1 MYKTKTCGELTLQDV
16 GKTVTLAGWVH
27 RRRDHGGLIFIDLR
41 DRFGLTQIVFNPQ
54 TAPDAHRVGSEVR
67 NEYVLQVTGKVEKR
81 PAGQENPAL
90 ATGDVEVYVTHAQVL
105 NPAKVPP
112 FVINKNEDVDD
123 SLRLTYRYLDLRRER
138 MQKNLM
144 VRHRVIK
151 FMRDWLD
158 AHGFIEVETPILTK
172 STPEGARD
180 YLVPSR
186 VHPGEFYALPQ
197 SPQQFKQLLMI
208 AGYERY
214 FQIARCMRD
223 EDLRAD
229 RQPEFTQLDLEMAF
243 VEQEDVLNLVE
254 ALFTDLV
261 KTLFPERAMQT
272 PWMRLTYDEA
282 IDRYGSDKPD
292 LRFGMELVNVGD
304 LAADSSFSV
313 FKNAL
318 NAGGQVKGIRI
329 PGCADYSRR
338 ELDAL
343 IDLAKAKGAK
353 GAVTMELRADGIHS
367 PASKYMTPE
376 EQNAYVERLGGQ
388 VGDLLL
394 FVADDAKVVA
404 DALGALRKEMGAR
417 LKLADP
423 NALAFAWVVDFPMFE
438 WNAEEQRWDAAHHP
452 FTSPKPSDMPLLDT
466 DPGAVRANSYDMVC
480 NGYELASGSIRI
492 HNRELQSKIFSLLK
506 IDAERQR
513 VRFGHML
520 DAFEY
525 GAPPHGGMAPGIDR
539 FVAILC
545 GEDNIR
551 DVIAFPKNQWAQD
564 LMMHAPSDVDEDQLR
579 LLHLQIVHPKE
590 SRMTNL

>member
-27 RRRDHGGLIFIDLR
+27 RRRDHGGLIFIDVR
-41 DRFGLTQIVFNPQ
+41 DRFGLTQVVFNPQ
-54 TAPDAHRVGSEVR
+54 TAPEAHRVGSDVR
-67 NEYVLQVTGKVEKR
+67 NEFVVQVTGIVEKR

-90 ATGDVEVYVTHAQVL
+90 ATGDVEVYVTDAKIL
-105 NPAKVPP
+105 NAAKVPP

-138 MQKNLM
+138 MQKNLLL
-144 VRHRVIK
+144 RHKVIK

-158 AHGFIEVETPILTK
+158 AHDFIEVETPILTK

-197 SPQQFKQLLMI
+197 SPQQFKQLLMV

-243 VEQEDVLNLVE
+243 VEQDDVLNLVE
-254 ALFTDLV
+254 ALFTELV
-261 KTLFPERAMQT
+261 HTLAPERKMQT
-272 PWMRLTYDEA
+272 PWSRFTYDEVM
-282 IDRYGSDKPD
+282 DKYGSDKPD
-292 LRFGMELVNVGD
+292 LRFDMQLVNVSD
-304 LAADSSFSV
+304 IAASSEFAV

-318 NAGGQVKGIRI
+318 SARGQVKGIRL
-329 PGCADYSRR
+329 PGCAEYSRR

-353 GAVTMELRADGIHS
+353 GAVTMAIKADGVHS
-367 PASKYMTPE
+367 PASKHLKLE
-376 EQNAYVERLGGQ
+376 EQAAYVERLGGQ

-394 FVADDAKVVA
+394 FVADAPKVVA

-417 LKLADP
+417 LKLADT
-423 NALAFAWVVDFPMFE
+423 NALAFAWVIDFPMFE
-438 WNAEEQRWDAAHHP
+438 WNEQEKRWDAAHHP
-452 FTSPKPSDMPLLDT
+452 FTSPKPSDMHLMDT

-492 HNRELQSKIFSLLK
+492 HNRELQAKIFSLLN
-506 IDAERQR
+506 INEERQR
-513 VRFGHML
+513 LRFGHML
-520 DAFEY
+520 EAFEF

-551 DVIAFPKNQWAQD
+551 DVMAFPKNQWAED
-564 LMMHAPSDVDEDQLR
+564 LMMHAPSDVDEDQLK
-579 LLHLQIVHPKE
+579 LLHLQIVHPKD
-590 SRMTNL
+590 

>member
-1 MYKTKTCGELTLQDV
+1 MYKTKTCGELTAQEV

-54 TAPDAHRVGSEVR
+54 SAPDAHRVGSDAR
-67 NEYVLQVTGKVEKR
+67 NEYVLQVTGQVEKR

-90 ATGDVEVYVTHAQVL
+90 ATGDVEVYVTAAKIL
-105 NPAKVPP
+105 NAAKVPP

-144 VRHRVIK
+144 LRHKVVK

-158 AHGFIEVETPILTK
+158 ARGFIEIETPILTK

-197 SPQQFKQLLMI
+197 SPQQFKQLLMV

-254 ALFTDLV
+254 ALFTALV
-261 KTLFPERAMQT
+261 QTLAPERKMQT
-272 PWMRLTYDEA
+272 PWPRLTYDEA
-282 IDRYGSDKPD
+282 MARYGSDKPD
-292 LRFGMELVNVGD
+292 LRFEMELTD
-304 LAADSSFSV
+304 MSDIAAQSQFAV
-313 FKNAL
+313 FQSAL

-329 PGCADYSRR
+329 PNCADYSRR

-343 IDLAKAKGAK
+343 IDLAKTKGAK
-353 GAVTMELRADGIHS
+353 GAVTIALKSDGAHS
-367 PASKYMTPE
+367 SASKHMTAD
-376 EQNAYVERLGGQ
+376 EQQAYIERLGGQ
-388 VGDLLL
+388 PGDLLL
-394 FVADDAKVVA
+394 FVADSKPIVA
-404 DALGALRKEMGAR
+404 EALGALRKELGAR

-423 NALAFAWVVDFPMFE
+423 NALAFAWVIDFPMFE
-438 WNAEEQRWDAAHHP
+438 WNQGEKRWDAAHHP
-452 FTSPKPSDMPLLDT
+452 FTSPKPADMHLLDT

-492 HNRELQSKIFSLLK
+492 HTRELQSKIFSLLQ
-506 IDAERQR
+506 IDEARQR
-513 VRFGHML
+513 IRFGHML

-539 FVAILC
+539 FVGILC
-545 GEDNIR
+545 DEDNIR
-551 DVIAFPKNQWAQD
+551 DVIAFPKNQWAED
-564 LMMHAPSDVDEDQLR
+564 LMMHAPSDVDEDQLQ

-590 SRMTNL
+590 

>member
-1 MYKTKTCGELTLQDV
+1 MYKSKTCGELTVQDV
-16 GKTVTLAGWVH
+16 GSTVTLAGWVH

-41 DRFGLTQIVFNPQ
+41 DRFGLTQVVFNPQ
-54 TAPDAHRVGSEVR
+54 TAPEAHRVGSDVR
-67 NEYVLQVTGKVEKR
+67 NEYVMQVTGTVEKR
-81 PAGQENPAL
+81 PAGQENPSL
-90 ATGDVEVYVTHAQVL
+90 NTGDIEVYVSDAKIL
-105 NPAKVPP
+105 NTAKVPP

-144 VRHRVIK
+144 LRHKVIK

-197 SPQQFKQLLMI
+197 SPQQFKQLLMV

-254 ALFTDLV
+254 ALFTDLCHMLV
-261 KTLFPERAMQT
+261 PGRPMQS
-272 PWMRLTYDEA
+272 PWPRLTYDEA
-282 IDRYGSDKPD
+282 LARYGSDKPD
-292 LRFGMELVNVGD
+292 LRFDMELTDVSD
-304 LAADSSFSV
+304 IAASSEFAV

-318 NAGGQVKGIRI
+318 GDGGKVKGIRI
-329 PGCADYSRR
+329 PGCAEYSRR

-343 IDLAKAKGAK
+343 IDLAKSKGAK
-353 GAVTMELRADGIHS
+353 GAVTMAVRTDGVHS
-367 PASKYMTPE
+367 PASKHLKPE
-376 EQNAYVERLGGQ
+376 EQSAYVDRLGGQ
-388 VGDLLL
+388 TGDLLL
-394 FVADDAKVVA
+394 FVADSPKVVT

-452 FTSPKPSDMPLLDT
+452 FTSPKPSDLHLMDT

-480 NGYELASGSIRI
+480 NGFELASGSIRI
-492 HNRELQSKIFSLLK
+492 HNRELQAKIFSLLN
-506 IDAERQR
+506 INQERQQL
-513 VRFGHML
+513 RFGHML
-520 DAFEY
+520 EAFEF

-545 GEDNIR
+545 SEDNIR
-551 DVIAFPKNQWAQD
+551 DVMAFPKNQWAED
-564 LMMHAPSDVDEDQLR
+564 LMMHAPSDVDEDQLK
-579 LLHLQIVHPKE
+579 LLHLQIAHPKA
-590 SRMTNL
+590 

>member
-1 MYKTKTCGELTLQDV
+1 MYKSKTCGELTAHDA

-41 DRFGLTQIVFNPQ
+41 DRFGVTQIVFNPQ
-54 TAPDAHRVGSEVR
+54 TAPAAHRVGSDAR
-67 NEYVLQVTGKVEKR
+67 NEYVLQATGVVAKR

-90 ATGDVEVYVTHAQVL
+90 ATGEIEVYVTDAQIL
-105 NPAKVPP
+105 NTAKAPP

-138 MQKNLM
+138 MQRNLIL
-144 VRHRVIK
+144 RHKVIK

-158 AHGFIEVETPILTK
+158 AHGFIEIETPILTK

-197 SPQQFKQLLMI
+197 SPQQFKQLLMV

-261 KTLFPERAMQT
+261 HTLAPERTMQT
-272 PWMRLTYDEA
+272 PWPRMTYDQA
-282 IDRYGSDKPD
+282 LARYGSDKPD
-292 LRFGMELVNVGD
+292 LRFGMELTDVSD
-304 LAADSSFSV
+304 LAASSEFAV
-313 FKNAL
+313 FKNAVR
-318 NAGGQVKGIRI
+318 AGGQVKGIRL
-329 PGCADYSRR
+329 PGCAEYSRR

-343 IDLAKAKGAK
+343 VDLAKTKGAK
-353 GAVTMELRADGIHS
+353 GAVTIALKADGVHS
-367 PASKYMTPE
+367 SASKHMTPQ
-376 EQNAYVERLGGQ
+376 EQQAYVERLGGQ
-388 VGDLLL
+388 SGDLMI
-394 FVADDAKVVA
+394 FVADSHSVVA
-404 DALGALRKEMGAR
+404 AALGALRKEMGAR

-423 NALAFAWVVDFPMFE
+423 NALALGWVIDFPMFE
-438 WNAEEQRWDAAHHP
+438 WNAEEKRWDAAHHP
-452 FTSPKPSDMPLLDT
+452 FTSPKPEDMALLDT

-492 HNRELQSKIFSLLK
+492 HNRELQAKIFSLLN

-513 VRFGHML
+513 LRFGHML
-520 DAFEY
+520 EAFEF

-551 DVIAFPKNQWAQD
+551 EVMAFPKNQWAQD
-564 LMMHAPSDVDEDQLR
+564 LMMHAPSDVDAEQLK
-579 LLHLQIVHPKE
+579 LLHLEIAPPKP
-590 SRMTNL
+590 

>member
-1 MYKTKTCGELTLQDV
+1 
-16 GKTVTLAGWVH
+16 
-27 RRRDHGGLIFIDLR
+27 
-41 DRFGLTQIVFNPQ
+41 
-54 TAPDAHRVGSEVR
+54 
-67 NEYVLQVTGKVEKR
+67 VERR

-90 ATGDVEVYVTHAQVL
+90 PTGDIEVNVTSARIL
-105 NPAKVPP
+105 NAAKVPP

-138 MQKNLM
+138 MLKNMLL
-144 VRHRVIK
+144 RHKVIK

-158 AHGFIEVETPILTK
+158 QRGFIEIETPILTK

-243 VEQEDVLNLVE
+243 VEQDDVLNLVE

-261 KTLFPERAMQT
+261 RAAVPERTMRT
-272 PWMRLTYDEA
+272 PWPRYTYDDVMA
-282 IDRYGSDKPD
+282 RYGSDKPD
-292 LRFGMELVNVGD
+292 LRYGMELTNVSD
-304 LAADSSFSV
+304 LATGSAFSV
-313 FKNAL
+313 F
-318 NAGGQVKGIRI
+318 AGAVQAGSQVKGIRV
-329 PGCADYSRR
+329 PGCAAYSRR
-338 ELDAL
+338 ELDGL
-343 IDLAKAKGAK
+343 IDLAKIKGAR
-353 GAVTMELRADGIHS
+353 GAVTMALKADGIHS
-367 PASKYMTPE
+367 PASKYLTPA
-376 EQNAYVERLGGQ
+376 EQSAYVERLGGQ
-388 VGDLLL
+388 TGDLLV
-394 FVADDAKVVA
+394 FVADKPQVVN
-404 DALGALRKEMGAR
+404 DALGALRKEMGTR
-417 LKLADP
+417 LQLADP
-423 NALAFAWVVDFPMFE
+423 NELAFAWIIDFPMFE
-438 WNAEEQRWDAAHHP
+438 WNADENRWDAAHHP
-452 FTSPKPSDMPLLDT
+452 FTSPKPADMSLLDS

-506 IDAERQR
+506 IDDERQR
-513 VRFGHML
+513 IRFGHML
-520 DAFEY
+520 EAFEY

-539 FVAILC
+539 FVAILR

-551 DVIAFPKNQWAQD
+551 DVIAFPKNQQAQD
-564 LMMHAPSDVDEDQLR
+564 LMMHAPSDVDENQLE
-579 LLHLQIVHPKE
+579 LLHLQVVHPE
-590 SRMTNL
+590 G

>member
-27 RRRDHGGLIFIDLR
+27 RRRDHGGLIFIDVR
-41 DRFGLTQIVFNPQ
+41 DRFGLTQVVFNPQ
-54 TAPDAHRVGSEVR
+54 TAPEAHRVGSDVR
-67 NEYVLQVTGKVEKR
+67 NEYVVQVTGMVEKR

-90 ATGDVEVYVTHAQVL
+90 ATGEVEVYVTDAKIL
-105 NPAKVPP
+105 NAAKVPP

-138 MQKNLM
+138 MQKNLLL
-144 VRHRVIK
+144 RHKVIK

-158 AHGFIEVETPILTK
+158 AHDFIEVETPILTK

-197 SPQQFKQLLMI
+197 SPQQFKQLLMV

-243 VEQEDVLNLVE
+243 VEQDDVLNLVE
-254 ALFTDLV
+254 ALFTELV
-261 KTLFPERAMQT
+261 HTLAPERKMQT
-272 PWMRLTYDEA
+272 PWSRFTYDEVM
-282 IDRYGSDKPD
+282 DKYGSDKPD
-292 LRFGMELVNVGD
+292 LRFDMQLVNVSD
-304 LAADSSFSV
+304 IAASSEFAV

-318 NAGGQVKGIRI
+318 SARGQVKGIRL
-329 PGCADYSRR
+329 PGCAEYSRR

-353 GAVTMELRADGIHS
+353 GAVTMAVKADGVHS
-367 PASKYMTPE
+367 PASKHLKPE
-376 EQNAYVERLGGQ
+376 EQAAYVERLGGQ

-394 FVADDAKVVA
+394 FVADAPKVVA

-417 LKLADP
+417 LKLADT
-423 NALAFAWVVDFPMFE
+423 NALAFAWVIDFPMFE
-438 WNAEEQRWDAAHHP
+438 WNEQEKRWDAAHHP
-452 FTSPKPSDMPLLDT
+452 FTSPKPSDMHLMDT

-492 HNRELQSKIFSLLK
+492 HNRELQAKIFSLLN
-506 IDAERQR
+506 INEERQR
-513 VRFGHML
+513 LRFGHML
-520 DAFEY
+520 EAFEF

-551 DVIAFPKNQWAQD
+551 DVMAFPKNQWAED
-564 LMMHAPSDVDEDQLR
+564 LMMHAPSDVDEDQLK
-579 LLHLQIVHPKE
+579 LLHLQIVHPKD
-590 SRMTNL
+590 

>member
-1 MYKTKTCGELTLQDV
+1 MYKTNTCGELTAKDV

-41 DRFGLTQIVFNPQ
+41 DRFGLTQVVFNPQ
-54 TAPDAHRVGSEVR
+54 TAPDAHRAASDVR
-67 NEYVLQVTGKVEKR
+67 NEYVLQVTGVVEKR
-81 PAGQENPAL
+81 PAGQENLNL
-90 ATGDVEVYVTHAQVL
+90 ATGEIELNASRAQVL
-105 NPAKVPP
+105 NTANVPP
-112 FVINKNEDVDD
+112 FVINKNDDVDET
-123 SLRLTYRYLDLRRER
+123 LRLTYRYLDLRRER

-144 VRHRVIK
+144 LRHRVIK

-158 AHGFIEVETPILTK
+158 ARGFIEVETPILTK

-186 VHPGEFYALPQ
+186 MHPGEFYALPQ

-254 ALFTDLV
+254 ELFTALV
-261 KTLFPERAMQT
+261 REVAPERKLQT
-272 PWMRLTYDEA
+272 PWHRLTYDQA
-282 IDRYGSDKPD
+282 MDKYGSDKPD
-292 LRFGMELVNVGD
+292 LRFGMELTNVSDIARESQFG
-304 LAADSSFSV
+304 V

-318 NAGGQVKGIRI
+318 ENRGVVKAIRV
-329 PGCADYSRR
+329 PNCADYSRR
-338 ELDAL
+338 ELDEL
-343 IDLAKAKGAK
+343 IELAKAKGAK
-353 GAVTMELRADGIHS
+353 GAVTMQLRADGVHS
-367 PASKYMTPE
+367 PASKFMTSE
-376 EQNAYVERLGGQ
+376 EQRAYLERLGGQ
-388 VGDLLL
+388 TGDLLL
-394 FVADDAKVVA
+394 FVADEPKIANE
-404 DALGALRKEMGAR
+404 ALGALRKQLGAR
-417 LKLADP
+417 LKLTDP
-423 NALAFAWVVDFPMFE
+423 NELAFAWVIDFPMFE
-438 WNAEEQRWDAAHHP
+438 WNTEEKRWDAAHHP
-452 FTSPKPSDMPLLDT
+452 FTSPKPSDMHLLDT

-506 IDAERQR
+506 IDEERQR

-520 DAFEY
+520 EAFEF

-539 FVAILC
+539 LIAILC

-551 DVIAFPKNQWAQD
+551 DVIAFPKNQQAQD
-564 LMMHAPSDVDEDQLR
+564 LMMHAPSDVDEDQLEM
-579 LLHLQIVHPKE
+579 LHLQIAHP
-590 SRMTNL
+590 SAVVNR

>member
-1 MYKTKTCGELTLQDV
+1 MYKSKTCGELTVRDV
-16 GKTVTLAGWVH
+16 GSTVTLAGWVH

-54 TAPDAHRVGSEVR
+54 SAPEAHQVGSDVR
-67 NEYVLQVTGKVEKR
+67 NEYVLQVTGTVEKR
-81 PAGQENPAL
+81 PPGQENHAL
-90 ATGDVEVYVTHAQVL
+90 GTGEIEVYVTDAKLL
-105 NPAKVPP
+105 NASKVPP
-112 FVINKNEDVDD
+112 FVINKSEDVDD

-144 VRHRVIK
+144 MRHKVIK

-197 SPQQFKQLLMI
+197 SPQQFKQLLMV

-261 KTLFPERAMQT
+261 HTLTPERTLQT
-272 PWMRLTYDEA
+272 PWPRLTYDEA
-282 IDRYGSDKPD
+282 MARYGSDKPD
-292 LRFGMELVNVGD
+292 LRFGMELTDVSD
-304 LAADSSFSV
+304 TAASSEFAV

-318 NAGGQVKGIRI
+318 GAGGKVKGIRI
-329 PGCADYSRR
+329 PGCAEYSRR

-343 IDLAKAKGAK
+343 IDLIKSKGAG
-353 GAVTMELRADGIHS
+353 GAVTMSVKADGVHS
-367 PASKYMTPE
+367 SASKHLKPG
-376 EQNAYVERLGGQ
+376 EQSAYVERLGGQ
-388 VGDLLL
+388 PGDLLV
-394 FVADDAKVVA
+394 FVADAPNVVA

-417 LKLADP
+417 LKLADA
-423 NALAFAWVVDFPMFE
+423 NALALAWVVDFPMFE
-438 WNAEEQRWDAAHHP
+438 WNVEEQRWDAAHHP
-452 FTSPKPSDMPLLDT
+452 FTSPKPSDLHLLES

-480 NGYELASGSIRI
+480 NGFELASGSIRI
-492 HNRELQSKIFSLLK
+492 HNRELQSKIFSLLN
-506 IDAERQR
+506 INEERQQL
-513 VRFGHML
+513 RFGHML
-520 DAFEY
+520 EAFEF

-545 GEDNIR
+545 NEDNIR
-551 DVIAFPKNQWAQD
+551 DVMAFPKNQWAED
-564 LMMHAPSDVDEDQLR
+564 LMMHAPSDVDEDQLK
-579 LLHLQIVHPKE
+579 LLHLQIAHPKG
-590 SRMTNL
+590 

>member
-1 MYKTKTCGELTLQDV
+1 MYKSKTCGELTAQDA

-41 DRFGLTQIVFNPQ
+41 DRFGVTQIVFNPQ
-54 TAPDAHRVGSEVR
+54 TAPAAHRVGSDAR
-67 NEYVLQVTGKVEKR
+67 NEYVLQATGVVAKR

-90 ATGDVEVYVTHAQVL
+90 ATGEIEVYVTDAQIL
-105 NPAKVPP
+105 NTAKAPP

-138 MQKNLM
+138 MQRNLIL
-144 VRHRVIK
+144 RHKVIK

-158 AHGFIEVETPILTK
+158 AHGFIEIETPILTK

-197 SPQQFKQLLMI
+197 SPQQFKQLLMV

-261 KTLFPERAMQT
+261 HTLAPERTMQT
-272 PWMRLTYDEA
+272 PWPRMTYDQA
-282 IDRYGSDKPD
+282 LARYGSDKPD
-292 LRFGMELVNVGD
+292 LRFGMELTDVSD
-304 LAADSSFSV
+304 LAASSEFAV

-318 NAGGQVKGIRI
+318 RAGGQVKGIRL
-329 PGCADYSRR
+329 PGCAEYSRR

-343 IDLAKAKGAK
+343 VDLAKTKGAK
-353 GAVTMELRADGIHS
+353 GAVTIALKADGVHS
-367 PASKYMTPE
+367 SASKHMTPQ
-376 EQNAYVERLGGQ
+376 EQQAYVERLGGQ
-388 VGDLLL
+388 SGDLMI
-394 FVADDAKVVA
+394 FVADSHSVVA
-404 DALGALRKEMGAR
+404 AALGALRKEMGAR

-423 NALAFAWVVDFPMFE
+423 NALALGWVIDFPMFE
-438 WNAEEQRWDAAHHP
+438 WNAEEKRWDAAHHP
-452 FTSPKPSDMPLLDT
+452 FTSPKPEDMALLDT

-492 HNRELQSKIFSLLK
+492 HNRELQAKIFSLLN

-513 VRFGHML
+513 LRFGHML
-520 DAFEY
+520 EAFEF

-551 DVIAFPKNQWAQD
+551 EVMAFPKNQWAQD
-564 LMMHAPSDVDEDQLR
+564 LMMHAPSDVDAEQLK
-579 LLHLQIVHPKE
+579 LLHLEIAPPKP
-590 SRMTNL
+590 

>member
-1 MYKTKTCGELTLQDV
+1 MYKSKTCGELTAQDA

-41 DRFGLTQIVFNPQ
+41 DRFGVTQIVFNPQ
-54 TAPDAHRVGSEVR
+54 TAPAAHRVGSDAR
-67 NEYVLQVTGKVEKR
+67 NEYVLQATGVVAKR

-90 ATGDVEVYVTHAQVL
+90 ATGEIEVYVTDAQIL
-105 NPAKVPP
+105 NAAKAPP

-138 MQKNLM
+138 MQQNLIL
-144 VRHRVIK
+144 RHKVIK

-158 AHGFIEVETPILTK
+158 AHGFIEIETPILTK

-197 SPQQFKQLLMI
+197 SPQQFKQLLMV

-261 KTLFPERAMQT
+261 HTLAPERTMQT
-272 PWMRLTYDEA
+272 PWPRMTYDQA
-282 IDRYGSDKPD
+282 LARYGSDKPD
-292 LRFGMELVNVGD
+292 LRFGMELTDVSD
-304 LAADSSFSV
+304 LAASSEFAV

-318 NAGGQVKGIRI
+318 RAGGQVKGVRL
-329 PGCADYSRR
+329 PGCAEYSRR

-343 IDLAKAKGAK
+343 VDLAKTKAAK
-353 GAVTMELRADGIHS
+353 GAVTIALKADGVHS
-367 PASKYMTPE
+367 SASKHMTPQ
-376 EQNAYVERLGGQ
+376 EQQAYVERLGGQ
-388 VGDLLL
+388 SGDLMI
-394 FVADDAKVVA
+394 FVADSHAVVA
-404 DALGALRKEMGAR
+404 AALGALRKEMGAR

-423 NALAFAWVVDFPMFE
+423 NALALGWVIDFPMFE
-438 WNAEEQRWDAAHHP
+438 WNAEEKRWDAAHHP
-452 FTSPKPSDMPLLDT
+452 FTSPKPEDMALLDT

-492 HNRELQSKIFSLLK
+492 HNRELQAKIFSLLN

-513 VRFGHML
+513 LRFGHML
-520 DAFEY
+520 EAFEF

-539 FVAILC
+539 FVAILRN
-545 GEDNIR
+545 EDNIR
-551 DVIAFPKNQWAQD
+551 EVMAFPKNQWAQD
-564 LMMHAPSDVDEDQLR
+564 LMMHAPSDVDADQLK
-579 LLHLQIVHPKE
+579 LLHLEIAPPKP
-590 SRMTNL
+590 

>member
-1 MYKTKTCGELTLQDV
+1 MYKSKTCGELTIQDV
-16 GKTVTLAGWVH
+16 GTTVTLAGWVH

-41 DRFGLTQIVFNPQ
+41 DRFGLTQVVFNPQ
-54 TAPDAHRVGSEVR
+54 TDPEAHRVGNQVR
-67 NEYVLQVTGKVEKR
+67 NEFVLQVTGVVEKR
-81 PAGQENPAL
+81 PEGQENSAL
-90 ATGDVEVYVTHAQVL
+90 ATGEIDVHVTQAQIL
-105 NPAKVPP
+105 NAAKVPP
-112 FVINKNEDVDD
+112 FVINKNEEVDD

-144 VRHRVIK
+144 LRHKVVK

-158 AHGFIEVETPILTK
+158 AHDFIEVETPILTK

-197 SPQQFKQLLMI
+197 SPQQFKQLLMV

-254 ALFTDLV
+254 NLFTDLV
-261 KTLFPERAMQT
+261 HTLVSDRTMQT
-272 PWMRLTYDEA
+272 PWPRFTYDQVM
-282 IDRYGSDKPD
+282 DKYGSDKPD
-292 LRFGMELVNVGD
+292 LRFGMELTNVSD
-304 LAADSSFSV
+304 IAANSEFAV

-318 NAGGQVKGIRI
+318 AAGGQVKGIRL
-329 PGCADYSRR
+329 PGCAEYSRR

-343 IDLAKAKGAK
+343 IDMAKAKGAK
-353 GAVTMELRADGIHS
+353 GAVTMAIKADGVHS
-367 PASKYMTPE
+367 PASKHLKPE
-376 EQNAYVERLGGQ
+376 EQAAYVERLGAQ
-388 VGDLLL
+388 TGDLLL
-394 FVADDAKVVA
+394 FVADSKKVVS
-404 DALGALRKEMGAR
+404 DALGALRKEMGVR
-417 LKLADP
+417 LKLIDT
-423 NALAFAWVVDFPMFE
+423 NALAFAWVIDFPMFE
-438 WNAEEQRWDAAHHP
+438 WNEDEKRWDAAHHP
-452 FTSPKPSDMPLLDT
+452 FTSPKPSDMHLMDT

-492 HNRELQSKIFSLLK
+492 HNRELQSKIFSLLN
-506 IDAERQR
+506 INDERQR
-513 VRFGHML
+513 LRFGHML
-520 DAFEY
+520 DAFEF

-551 DVIAFPKNQWAQD
+551 DVMAFPKNQWAED
-564 LMMHAPSDVDEDQLR
+564 LMMHAPSDVDEDQLQ
-579 LLHLQIVHPKE
+579 LLHLQIVHPEEKR
-590 SRMTNL
+590 S

>member
-27 RRRDHGGLIFIDLR
+27 RRRDHGGLIFIDVR
-41 DRFGLTQIVFNPQ
+41 DRFGLTQVVFNPQ
-54 TAPDAHRVGSEVR
+54 TAPEAHRVGSDVR
-67 NEYVLQVTGKVEKR
+67 NEYVVQVTGMVEKR
-81 PAGQENPAL
+81 PSGQENPAL
-90 ATGDVEVYVTHAQVL
+90 ATGEVEVYVTDAKIL
-105 NPAKVPP
+105 NAAKVPP

-138 MQKNLM
+138 MQKNLLL
-144 VRHRVIK
+144 RHKVIK

-158 AHGFIEVETPILTK
+158 AHDFIEVETPILTK

-197 SPQQFKQLLMI
+197 SPQQFKQLLMV

-243 VEQEDVLNLVE
+243 VEQDDVLNLVE
-254 ALFTDLV
+254 ALFTELV
-261 KTLFPERAMQT
+261 HTLAPERKMQT
-272 PWMRLTYDEA
+272 PWPRFTYDEVM
-282 IDRYGSDKPD
+282 DKYGSDKPD
-292 LRFGMELVNVGD
+292 LRFDMQLVNVSD
-304 LAADSSFSV
+304 TAASSEFAV

-318 NAGGQVKGIRI
+318 SARGQVKGIRL
-329 PGCADYSRR
+329 PGCAEYSRR

-353 GAVTMELRADGIHS
+353 GAVTMAIKADGVHS
-367 PASKYMTPE
+367 PASKHLKPE
-376 EQNAYVERLGGQ
+376 EQAAYVERLGGQ
-388 VGDLLL
+388 VGELLL
-394 FVADDAKVVA
+394 FVADAPKVVA

-417 LKLADP
+417 LKLADT
-423 NALAFAWVVDFPMFE
+423 NALAFAWVIDFPMFE
-438 WNAEEQRWDAAHHP
+438 WNEQEKRWDAAHHP
-452 FTSPKPSDMPLLDT
+452 FTSPKPSDMHLMDT

-492 HNRELQSKIFSLLK
+492 HNRELQAKIFSLLN
-506 IDAERQR
+506 INEERQR
-513 VRFGHML
+513 LRFGHML
-520 DAFEY
+520 EAFEF

-551 DVIAFPKNQWAQD
+551 DVMAFPKNQWAED
-564 LMMHAPSDVDEDQLR
+564 LMMHAPSDVDEDQLK
-579 LLHLQIVHPKE
+579 LLHLQIVHPKD
-590 SRMTNL
+590 

>member
-1 MYKTKTCGELTLQDV
+1 MYKTNTCGELTAQDV

-41 DRFGLTQIVFNPQ
+41 DRFGLTQVVFNPQ
-54 TAPDAHRVGSEVR
+54 TAPDAHRIGSEVR
-67 NEYVLQVTGKVEKR
+67 NEYVIQISGMVEKR
-81 PAGQENPAL
+81 PAGQENHSLP
-90 ATGDVEVYVTHAQVL
+90 TGEIEVYVTAAQIL
-105 NPAKVPP
+105 NAAKVPP
-112 FVINKNEDVDD
+112 FVINKNDDVDD

-138 MQKNLM
+138 MLKNLM
-144 VRHRVIK
+144 LRHRVVK

-158 AHGFIEVETPILTK
+158 ARGFIEIETPILTK

-197 SPQQFKQLLMI
+197 SPQQFKQLLMV

-254 ALFTDLV
+254 ALFIDLV
-261 KTLFPERAMQT
+261 HTVAPERRMVT
-272 PWMRLTYDEA
+272 PWQRFTYDEVM
-282 IDRYGSDKPD
+282 DKYGSDKPD
-292 LRFGMELVNVGD
+292 LRFGMELTNVSD
-304 LAADSSFSV
+304 IAAHSQFAV

-318 NAGGQVKGIRI
+318 AAGGQVKAIRV
-329 PGCADYSRR
+329 PGCAEYTRR
-338 ELDAL
+338 ELDEL
-343 IDLAKAKGAK
+343 ISMAKAKGAK
-353 GAVTMELRADGIHS
+353 GAVTMAIKADGVHS
-367 PASKYMTPE
+367 PATKYLTPD
-376 EQNAYVERLGGQ
+376 EQSAYVERLGGQ
-388 VGDLLL
+388 VSDLLL
-394 FVADDAKVVA
+394 FVADQPKVVS
-404 DALGALRKEMGAR
+404 DVLGALRKEMGAR

-423 NALAFAWVVDFPMFE
+423 NALVFAWVIDFPMFE
-438 WNAEEQRWDAAHHP
+438 WNQEERRWDAAHHP
-452 FTSPKPSDMPLLDT
+452 FTSPKPSDMHFLDT

-506 IDAERQR
+506 IDEERQR
-513 VRFGHML
+513 IRFGHML
-520 DAFEY
+520 EAFEF

-564 LMMHAPSDVDEDQLR
+564 LMMHAPSDVDEDQLQ
-579 LLHLQIVHPKE
+579 LLHLQIVH
-590 SRMTNL
+590 RDV

>member
-1 MYKTKTCGELTLQDV
+1 MYKSKTCGELTAQDA

-41 DRFGLTQIVFNPQ
+41 DRFGVTQIVFNPQ
-54 TAPDAHRVGSEVR
+54 TAPAAHRVGSDAR
-67 NEYVLQVTGKVEKR
+67 NEYVLQATGVVAKR

-90 ATGDVEVYVTHAQVL
+90 ATGEIEVYVTDAQIL
-105 NPAKVPP
+105 NAAKAPP

-138 MQKNLM
+138 MQQNLIL
-144 VRHRVIK
+144 RHKVIK

-158 AHGFIEVETPILTK
+158 AHGFIEIETPILTK

-197 SPQQFKQLLMI
+197 SPQQFKQLLMV

-261 KTLFPERAMQT
+261 HTLAPERTMQT
-272 PWMRLTYDEA
+272 PWPRMTYDQA
-282 IDRYGSDKPD
+282 LARYGSDKPD
-292 LRFGMELVNVGD
+292 LRFGMELTDVSD
-304 LAADSSFSV
+304 LAASSEFAV

-318 NAGGQVKGIRI
+318 RAGGQVKGIRL
-329 PGCADYSRR
+329 PGCAEYSRR

-343 IDLAKAKGAK
+343 VDLAKTKGAK
-353 GAVTMELRADGIHS
+353 GAVTIALKADGVHS
-367 PASKYMTPE
+367 SASKHMTPQ
-376 EQNAYVERLGGQ
+376 EQQAYVERLGGQ
-388 VGDLLL
+388 SGDLMI
-394 FVADDAKVVA
+394 FVADSHSVVA
-404 DALGALRKEMGAR
+404 AALGALRKEMGAR

-423 NALAFAWVVDFPMFE
+423 NALALGWVIDFPMFE
-438 WNAEEQRWDAAHHP
+438 WNAEEKRWDAAHHP
-452 FTSPKPSDMPLLDT
+452 FTSPKPEDMALLDT

-492 HNRELQSKIFSLLK
+492 HNRELQAKIFSLLN

-513 VRFGHML
+513 LRFGHML
-520 DAFEY
+520 EAFEF

-551 DVIAFPKNQWAQD
+551 EVMAFPKNQWAQD
-564 LMMHAPSDVDEDQLR
+564 LMMHAPSDVDAEQLK
-579 LLHLQIVHPKE
+579 LLHLEIAPPKP
-590 SRMTNL
+590 

>member
-1 MYKTKTCGELTLQDV
+1 MYKTKTCGELTALDA

-54 TAPDAHRVGSEVR
+54 TAPDAHRVGSEAR
-67 NEYVLQVTGKVEKR
+67 NEYVLQVTGQVEKR
-81 PAGQENPAL
+81 PAGQENPNL
-90 ATGDVEVYVTHAQVL
+90 ATGEIEVYVTEARIL
-105 NPAKVPP
+105 NAAKTPP
-112 FVINKNEDVDD
+112 FVINKNEDVDET
-123 SLRLTYRYLDLRRER
+123 LRLTYRYLDLRRER
-138 MQKNLM
+138 LQQNLAL
-144 VRHRVIK
+144 RHRVIK

-158 AHGFIEVETPILTK
+158 ARGFIEIETPMITA

-186 VHPGEFYALPQ
+186 MQPGKFYALPQ
-197 SPQQFKQLLMI
+197 SPQQFKQLLMV

-254 ALFTDLV
+254 ALFTDLIHA
-261 KTLFPERAMQT
+261 LAPERKMET
-272 PWMRLTYDEA
+272 PWPRLTFDEA
-282 IDRYGSDKPD
+282 MARYGSDKPD
-292 LRFGMELVNVGD
+292 LRFGMMLTDVSD
-304 LAADSSFSV
+304 LAASSSFAV

-318 NAGGQVKGIRI
+318 AAGGQVKGIRI
-329 PGCADYSRR
+329 PSCAEYSRR

-343 IDLAKAKGAK
+343 IDLVKSKGAK
-353 GAVTMELRADGIHS
+353 GAVTIALKADGAHS
-367 PASKYMTPE
+367 SASKHMPAS
-376 EQNAYVERLGGQ
+376 EQQAYIERLDGQ
-388 VGDLLL
+388 TGDLLL
-394 FVADDAKVVA
+394 FVADSARVVA
-404 DALGALRKEMGAR
+404 EALGALRKEMGAR
-417 LKLADP
+417 LKLADV
-423 NALAFAWVVDFPMFE
+423 NALAFAWVIDFPMFE
-438 WNAEEQRWDAAHHP
+438 WNADEKRWDAAHHP
-452 FTSPKPSDMPLLDT
+452 FTSPKPSDMPLLDS

-492 HNRELQSKIFSLLK
+492 HSRELQAKIFSLLK
-506 IDAERQR
+506 IDAARQQA
-513 VRFGHML
+513 RFGHML
-520 DAFEY
+520 EAFEF

-551 DVIAFPKNQWAQD
+551 DVIAFPKNQQAQD
-564 LMMHAPSDVDEDQLR
+564 LMMHAPSEVDADQLR
-579 LLHLQIVHPKE
+579 LLHLQIAPPPAQSKI
-590 SRMTNL
+590 